1 MSNRKLQARFLTA
14 KALRLRDSSRQLNS
28 QRHNLLLRSFVLP
41 LNRRERQRRRSS
53 VLALLASWRLTPSLC
68 YPAIAMA
75 TDQTLR
81 LDVLAIAA
89 HPDDVELTVGGTLIK
104 LARMGY
110 KTGAI
115 DLTRGESGT
124 RGKPEIR
131 AAEAERAAQL
141 LGLSVRENLDLGD
154 ARVWANEE
162 SRVKLVRALR
172 RLRPRVVFTQFWDD
186 PHPDHAHASQLAREA
201 CHVSGLA
208 KYDQESGQER
218 WRPSCVAYF
227 LFPRAVTPSFI
238 VDISETSE
246 RKWEAIRAHASQ
258 FFDPQATEPE
268 SRVSARAF
276 LSEIEARDRYFGALI
291 GVERGEA
298 FFVREALNV
307 DDPVA
312 LLTRPMNMYS

>member
-1 MSNRKLQARFLTA
+1 MG
-14 KALRLRDSSRQLNS
+14 
-28 QRHNLLLRSFVLP
+28 
-41 LNRRERQRRRSS
+41 
-53 VLALLASWRLTPSLC
+53 
-68 YPAIAMA
+68 
-75 TDQTLR
+75 TDQTED

-104 LARMGY
+104 LARIGY
-110 KTGAI
+110 KTGAL

-124 RGKPEIR
+124 RGTPEIR
-131 AAEAERAAQL
+131 AKEADRAAQL

-154 ARVWANEE
+154 ARIWANEE
-162 SRVKLVRALR
+162 SRVKLVRVLR
-172 RLRPRVVFTQFWDD
+172 RLRPRVVFTQFWED
-186 PHPDHAHASQLAREA
+186 PHPDHAHTSQLVREA

-208 KYDQESGQER
+208 KYDPESGQER

-227 LFPRAVTPSFI
+227 LFPRTVAPSFI

-258 FFDPQATEPE
+258 FFNPQTTEAQ
-268 SRVSARAF
+268 SRVSTQAF
-276 LSEIEARDRYFGALI
+276 LAEVEARDRYFGALI

-307 DDPVA
+307 EDPVA
-312 LLTRPMNMYS
+312 LLTRQMNMYS